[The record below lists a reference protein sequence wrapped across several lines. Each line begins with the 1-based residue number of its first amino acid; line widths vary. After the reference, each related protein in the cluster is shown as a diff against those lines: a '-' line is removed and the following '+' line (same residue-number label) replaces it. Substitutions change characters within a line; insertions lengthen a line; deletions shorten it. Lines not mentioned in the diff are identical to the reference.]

1 MDVIKAIYG
10 TDIDYWKSYKALV
23 HARELE
29 RGTWESGYED
39 LPLYLQKIEAA
50 NQCTIT
56 KLVCD
61 EKDRFKYLFIAF
73 DACIRGFQFI
83 RNVIVVD
90 GAHLKGKFKGV
101 LLVAASQDG
110 NGEIFPLAFGIVD
123 SETYSSWKWLLIQ

>member
-39 LPLYLQKIEAA
+39 LPLYLQKIEAT
-50 NQCTIT
+50 NPCTIT